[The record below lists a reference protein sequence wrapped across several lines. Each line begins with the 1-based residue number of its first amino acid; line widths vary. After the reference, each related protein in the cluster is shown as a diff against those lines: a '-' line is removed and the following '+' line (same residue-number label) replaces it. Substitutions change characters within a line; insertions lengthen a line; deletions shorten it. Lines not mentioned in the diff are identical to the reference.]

1 MVTGVMETVH
11 MEVSDCY
18 QALKF
23 PCPDTIDD
31 LMYPSMGFWLEEEGH
46 RDRLFQTKAIVRDRA
61 CALTINY
68 KNPFNTASLE
78 MVACKKFRTYVGLG
92 YN

>member
-23 PCPDTIDD
+23 PCPDTMAD
-31 LMYPSMGFWLEEEGH
+31 LIYPSTGFWLEEEGYG
-46 RDRLFQTKAIVRDRA
+46 DRLFHTKAIV
-61 CALTINY
+61 
-68 KNPFNTASLE
+68 
-78 MVACKKFRTYVGLG
+78 
-92 YN
+92 